1 VFSARELSTGAG
13 TVRRQDTIFHSPRDT
28 RPLVVWPSTLT
39 APASGSVI
47 YTVPGPVTLR
57 VTCVAA
63 G

>member
-1 VFSARELSTGAG
+1 VADPD
-13 TVRRQDTIFHSPRDT
+13 QDTIFHSARDT
-28 RPLVVWPSTLT
+28 RPLVVWSPTLA

-47 YTVPGPVTLR
+47 HIVPVPVTLR